1 MAAASIEDVVTQLK
15 VTASA
20 ENSFP
25 MAGRAMLTE
34 DPRKGVR
41 KELRAA
47 TISVTLLFAGSGFIR
62 SWWNSH

>member
-1 MAAASIEDVVTQLK
+1 
-15 VTASA
+15 
-20 ENSFP
+20 
-25 MAGRAMLTE
+25 LTE